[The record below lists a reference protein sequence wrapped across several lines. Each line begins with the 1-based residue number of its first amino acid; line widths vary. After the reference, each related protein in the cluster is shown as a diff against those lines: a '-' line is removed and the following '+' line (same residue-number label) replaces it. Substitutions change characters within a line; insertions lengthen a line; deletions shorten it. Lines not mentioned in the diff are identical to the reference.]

1 MVSWSSSLNVL
12 KINFRRRYS
21 NIFYQPFC
29 NRFYLHILLYNV
41 YYLLSERY
49 YKNFTTPKTRAR
61 VSFTTEFLTNIIE
74 AISLFLVEVLLDNVN
89 INYSTLIIG
98 LVFTMLLVWSLD
110 YMRKRV
116 GLKPE
121 EYDQKDIELE

>member
-1 MVSWSSSLNVL
+1 M
-12 KINFRRRYS
+12 S
-21 NIFYQPFC
+21 N
-29 NRFYLHILLYNV
+29 
-41 YYLLSERY
+41 YYILSERY

-110 YMRKRV
+110 YMRKR
-116 GLKPE
+116 
-121 EYDQKDIELE
+121 I